1 MGVPG
6 IALGTSFSGEAPL
19 RPAPLVVARTIDST
33 KTARR
38 RERRRVHR
46 LSVPRANTSARQ
58 ITTDFTFL
66 IGIAHAVALEAIVFM
81 ALWLVWYGVSSL
93 NAEAFL

>member
-1 MGVPG
+1 
-6 IALGTSFSGEAPL
+6 
-19 RPAPLVVARTIDST
+19 
-33 KTARR
+33 
-38 RERRRVHR
+38 
-46 LSVPRANTSARQ
+46 LSAPRANTSARQ